1 MKMNNKVEEKEAFT
15 LIGYRVVCDGE
26 DYTVEIPKAAEKL
39 RRRFTDAD
47 VQVGAFIPGECKEED
62 DGYWIGVPMDQDTTI
77 PDDMDHLKIEKQ
89 TYAMTTYKGS
99 NERIREAYAS
109 LHEWMEREG
118 YPRDLE
124 AWHVE
129 VYHSWQDK
137 DQLHMELWETVR
149 T

>member
-1 MKMNNKVEEKEAFT
+1 MKMNNKVEEKEALT

-26 DYTVEIPKAAEKL
+26 DYIVEIPKTSEKL
-39 RRRFTDAD
+39 HKRFPEAD
-47 VQVGAFIPGECKEED
+47 VQVGAFIPGECKEEN
-62 DGYWIGVPMDQDTTI
+62 DGYWIGVPFAPNTTV
-77 PDDMDHLKIEKQ
+77 PEDLDHLNIEKQ
-89 TYAMTTYKGS
+89 TYAITTYKES

-109 LHEWMEREG
+109 LHEWMDREG
-118 YPRDLE
+118 YSRDLE